1 MEEPLTVCRPR
12 LLMYVTVSVCME
24 ISLVSNPLHLTCMP
38 AWVPAIGQVALT
50 CIAPMSLDYDIVY
63 VMQGYKH
70 KKAFIIAQAP
80 HQERSCNEFWKIVYQ
95 YNCGTIVMLSQLIE
109 YNQQVCCPYWP
120 KAGSEVYGDYSVEFI
135 SETREESLI
144 TMEFQVTCTSNE
156 VHVDL

>member
-1 MEEPLTVCRPR
+1 M
-12 LLMYVTVSVCME
+12 
-24 ISLVSNPLHLTCMP
+24 H
-38 AWVPAIGQVALT
+38 
-50 CIAPMSLDYDIVY
+50 
-63 VMQGYKH
+63 MQGYKH

-80 HQERSCNEFWKIVYQ
+80 QERSCNEFWKMVYQ

-135 SETREESLI
+135 NETREESLV

-156 VHVDL
+156 VE